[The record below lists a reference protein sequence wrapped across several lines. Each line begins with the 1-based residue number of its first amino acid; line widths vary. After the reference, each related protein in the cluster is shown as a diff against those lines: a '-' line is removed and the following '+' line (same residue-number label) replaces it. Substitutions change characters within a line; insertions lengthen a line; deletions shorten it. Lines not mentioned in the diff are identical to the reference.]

1 MSEEYDFLKLNQKE
15 AETLLRYVQLLKTV
29 DGADKDVVEE
39 LEDDLSVLAMHLDA
53 VNQREARGL
62 EVATVEETSA
72 TSSEE

>member
-1 MSEEYDFLKLNQKE
+1 MNEEYDFLKLNQKE
-15 AETLLRYVQLLKTV
+15 AETLLKYVQLLKTV

-62 EVATVEETSA
+62 EVATVEEVS